1 MNKSILQSAITGFPT
16 EDKPLQE
23 KPVINITIPEKPKK
37 EEKKLEI
44 IEIKK
49 PEPEPEQ
56 QKPIVINIP
65 DVQVQETIIP
75 ELIKA
80 LGQSKNCSSI
90 LESIESGFGPE
101 QTITIPN
108 CPKPQYYTHLYKE
121 NYLSEFKTEEDKQK
135 ARDNLGVYSKEYI
148 DKILSDIVHNN
159 GDFVTKD
166 YFNEAI
172 QNLDFVNSIAKSYAD
187 YQIPEDLFKL

>member
-23 KPVINITIPEKPKK
+23 NPIISINVPKK
-37 EEKKLEI
+37 PETQEKKLEI

-49 PEPEPEQ
+49 PEPKQ
-56 QKPIVINIP
+56 QKTIVISIP
-65 DVQVQETIIP
+65 EVSIENTIIP

-90 LESIESGFGPE
+90 LDSIDSGFGPE

-108 CPKPQYYTHLYKE
+108 CPKPHHYTHLYKE
-121 NYLSEFKTEEDKQK
+121 NYLSEFETEQDKKQ
-135 ARDNLGVYSKEYI
+135 ARDNLGVYSKDYI
-148 DKILSDIVHNN
+148 DQLVSTIVINN
-159 GDFVTKD
+159 NKFVTKD
-166 YFNEAI
+166 YLS
-172 QNLDFVNSIAKSYAD
+172 QQLQSLDFVNSIIKSYAN
-187 YQIPEDLFKL
+187 YKIPDSLFEL